1 LNEQGEQLVEAWK
14 GGFGNEYISRNR
26 VSPEGL
32 RARTRLWAEILQTIQ
47 GVMPESILE
56 VGANVGGNLMALRQL
71 TNAELFAVE
80 PNPQARQEMADTG
93 VLPAPNIREGH
104 AAAIE
109 LDDASVDFAFTCGVL
124 IHVHPDEL
132 LASCREIHRVSGR
145 YIACVE
151 YFADQPETIKYQGE
165 TGMLFKRDF
174 GAYWLEHFPDLKP
187 MGYGFSWKPIS
198 GLDNMNWWIFEKP

>member
-1 LNEQGEQLVEAWK
+1 MVEAWK

-56 VGANVGGNLMALRQL
+56 VVANVGGNLMALRHL
-71 TNAELFAVE
+71 TNSELFAVE

-104 AAAIE
+104 AAAI
-109 LDDASVDFAFTCGVL
+109 GWMM
-124 IHVHPDEL
+124 
-132 LASCREIHRVSGR
+132 RVWILHLPVVCSFMFIR
-145 YIACVE
+145 
-151 YFADQPETIKYQGE
+151 
-165 TGMLFKRDF
+165 
-174 GAYWLEHFPDLKP
+174 
-187 MGYGFSWKPIS
+187 
-198 GLDNMNWWIFEKP
+198 MNC

>member
-1 LNEQGEQLVEAWK
+1 MVEAWK

-80 PNPQARQEMADTG
+80 PNPQAR
-93 VLPAPNIREGH
+93 
-104 AAAIE
+104 
-109 LDDASVDFAFTCGVL
+109 
-124 IHVHPDEL
+124 
-132 LASCREIHRVSGR
+132 
-145 YIACVE
+145 
-151 YFADQPETIKYQGE
+151 
-165 TGMLFKRDF
+165 
-174 GAYWLEHFPDLKP
+174 
-187 MGYGFSWKPIS
+187 
-198 GLDNMNWWIFEKP
+198 